1 MTKKVDKKSNFMLW
15 RSSKN
20 FNSSPALHTS
30 CTKSIKKQ
38 LPLFPIWI
46 FRWWALINAVLIRLY
61 VNTIFSCFFS
71 LSVLTNIKFS
81 SFAVFFMICVHTF
94 RFLLSICLFVCFS
107 EKFLRKK
114 ETIKLAAVKKTKD
127 FHFAFWC
134 AFQFIINCE
143 EKKQKQ
149 ILKTR
154 VVDKSIQHK
163 GGEIFWLLVLN
174 KCWCLKVLMVW
185 ICLWL

>member
-1 MTKKVDKKSNFMLW
+1 MQHFKHVRFNFRFIKFIAGLQWDLTFGFSMTKKVDKKSNFMLW

-114 ETIKLAAVKKTKD
+114 K
-127 FHFAFWC
+127 
-134 AFQFIINCE
+134 
-143 EKKQKQ
+143 
-149 ILKTR
+149 R
-154 VVDKSIQHK
+154 
-163 GGEIFWLLVLN
+163 LN
-174 KCWCLKVLMVW
+174 
-185 ICLWL
+185 